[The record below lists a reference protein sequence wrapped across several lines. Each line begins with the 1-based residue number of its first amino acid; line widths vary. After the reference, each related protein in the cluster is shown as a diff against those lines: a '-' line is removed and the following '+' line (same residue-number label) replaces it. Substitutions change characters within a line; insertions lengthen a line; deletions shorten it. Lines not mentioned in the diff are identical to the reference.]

1 MPTYAILGATGATG
15 GSILQLLL
23 GAPKS
28 EERVILRIYARSRA
42 KLLYQCPSLP
52 SRDDVH
58 IFEGSIDDMSVLSAC
73 LEGTDVVFSCIAQNE
88 NVPGL
93 DIAQEAS
100 KRIIMALKQAKAN
113 RSEFRA
119 PHVVVLS
126 AAPVNPV
133 LAAEMPSFVRWLV
146 TSAFSHVYADLR
158 VAEQMYRDEKDW
170 LPVTFVQ
177 PPGLTQGPSRGY
189 RLHHGEGARVS
200 FLSYSDLALA
210 MIDLARRGPDEHRD
224 WVSVASI
231 SGQGPKPQLNV
242 LLPLQ
247 FKGLLAHY
255 SSSLWRVL
263 RAWGWL

>member
-1 MPTYAILGATGATG
+1 MPTYAVLGATGATG

-23 GAPKS
+23 GVPKS
-28 EERVILRIYARSRA
+28 EEPVTLHIYARSRA
-42 KLLYQCPSLP
+42 KLLHQAPSLS

-58 IFEGSIDDMSVLSAC
+58 IFEGSIDDMSLLCAC
-73 LEGTDVVFSCIAQNE
+73 LVGTDVVFSCIAQNDS
-88 NVPGL
+88 VPGL
-93 DIAQEAS
+93 DIAQETS

-113 RSEFRA
+113 KSEFRA
-119 PHVVVLS
+119 PHVIVLS

-133 LAAEMPSFVRWLV
+133 LAAGIPSFVRWLV
-146 TSAFSHVYADLR
+146 KSAFSHVYTDLR
-158 VAEQMYRDEKDW
+158 VAEHMYRDEKDW

-177 PPGLTQGPSRGY
+177 PPGLTQGPSYGY
-189 RLHHGEGARVS
+189 RLHHGEGARVA
-200 FLSYSDLALA
+200 FLSYSDLAAA
-210 MIDLARRGPDEHRD
+210 MINVARRGPDELYD

-231 SGQGPKPQLNV
+231 SGKGPKPPLKV

-255 SSSLWRVL
+255 SPRSWRVL